1 MARQCVWV
9 RIHLVWSTKYR
20 EPKIAEGWRKD
31 LYAYIA
37 GIIKNKTGTLVS
49 VGGTE
54 DHIHVYLSL
63 PSRVSLSVMVNA
75 IKTHSCRWIRTNH
88 HKGFAWQRGYG
99 AFSMNLRN
107 EARLRRYIDNQRQI
121 HQSRASHREYAA
133 LLKVHGIEPKPDVM
147 E

>member
-1 MARQCVWV
+1 
-9 RIHLVWSTKYR
+9 VWSTKYR

-37 GIIKNKTGTLVS
+37 GVIKNKTGKLVS

-75 IKTHSCRWIRTNH
+75 IKTHSCRWVRANH
-88 HKGFAWQRGYG
+88 LKSFAWQRGYG
-99 AFSMNLRN
+99 GFSMNLKN
-107 EARLRRYIDNQRQI
+107 EAALRRYIDNQQQI
-121 HQSRASHREYAA
+121 HHARASDREY
-133 LLKVHGIEPKPDVM
+133 LSFLKAHGFQPKRETM